1 MFSYNLLLVL
11 RYSPQFVINL
21 YLQPTSYCPLPTLH
35 IALSHLLPILFP
47 SYHATYK
54 TFYCIPSLQLLHKFS
69 DVIWHVSWSIT
80 GNILAVSGG
89 ANKVSLWKETLEGQ
103 WVCISDMK
111 DKDKDQRTAA

>member
-1 MFSYNLLLVL
+1 MY
-11 RYSPQFVINL
+11 L
-21 YLQPTSYCPLPTLH
+21 YLSLY
-35 IALSHLLPILFP
+35 LL
-47 SYHATYK
+47 
-54 TFYCIPSLQLLHKFS
+54 QQLHKFS